1 MTLAWPS
8 LDHQLARHLQDTG
21 LGTMKSRRVVL
32 AWPSLG
38 HGSGQAS
45 GAHCAANG
53 GTRWD
58 SPDVVQYGP
67 SIWQ

>member
-8 LDHQLARHLQDTG
+8 LAHQLARHLQDTG
-21 LGTMKSRRVVL
+21 LGTVKSSRVVL

-38 HGSGQAS
+38 HGSGQVS
-45 GAHCAANG
+45 GAHCATHG
-53 GTRWD
+53 KTRWD
-58 SPDVVQYGP
+58 NTVVVQPGP